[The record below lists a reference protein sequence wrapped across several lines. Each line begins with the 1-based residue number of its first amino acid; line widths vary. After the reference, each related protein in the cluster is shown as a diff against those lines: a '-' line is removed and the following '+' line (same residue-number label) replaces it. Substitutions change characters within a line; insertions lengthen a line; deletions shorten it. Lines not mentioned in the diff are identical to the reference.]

1 MKEPFRYDAR
11 LDILVPDL
19 EQEWE
24 SYTPDEQQEII
35 LRWEEIRAGIP
46 DVIRRFEQ
54 EIDRRQEQAS
64 TEDDWDTVCRL
75 YWEIADYASRIHDLN
90 ILYRTEP
97 ELVAD
102 IPSDP
107 SGISEEH
114 TGREK

>member
-1 MKEPFRYDAR
+1 MREPFRYDAR

-19 EQEWE
+19 EREWE
-24 SYTPDEQQEII
+24 SYTPEEQQEII

-54 EIDRRQEQAS
+54 EINRRQEQAS
-64 TEDDWDTVCRL
+64 VEEDWDTVCQL
-75 YWEIADYASRIHDLN
+75 YWEIADFASRIHDLN

-97 ELVAD
+97 ELAAD
-102 IPSDP
+102 LSAKRP
-107 SGISEEH
+107 GISEEH